1 MKVAVFGL
9 GYVGFTVA
17 CCLAN
22 DGHDVVG
29 FDVSELKTT
38 NVNAGICP
46 ITEPDLEAM
55 LKDALAAGHI
65 FATTNVGQY
74 LGWCDMSMVCVGT
87 PSLPDGSHDM
97 RYITEVTRQ
106 IATHLRGE
114 KRSRP
119 MTVVYRS
126 TIKPGTMIGLIDPI
140 FESILDSPVSNLVE
154 LVYNPEFLREA
165 TAVRDYFQPPKI
177 VVGTKDGKPNA
188 NIAELYRSIPAPHF
202 VVKFSEAEITK
213 FVDNSWHA
221 TKVAFANEIGR
232 ICLQLGISA
241 ATVHQIFISDTKLNI
256 SPYYLRPGG
265 AFGGSCLPKDV
276 RALQHLSA
284 DCGANTP
291 VIDALLSS
299 NNAHKFRLQ
308 QLTTRGLSPGGKV
321 LLVGIAFKADTDD
334 LRESPNVDLARG
346 LLSSGF
352 QLSIYDPAIDA
363 QKLTGA
369 NLGYAWSQLPQLE
382 SLLVSKKEAET
393 GRYDRVIAA
402 SRILRTLNLSPHQ
415 DILDLNQLQ

>member
-29 FDVSELKTT
+29 FDVSELKTA

-55 LKDALAAGHI
+55 LKDALAARRI

-74 LGWCDMSMVCVGT
+74 LGGCDVSMVCVGT

-97 RYITEVTRQ
+97 RFITEVTRQ
-106 IATHLRGE
+106 IATHVQGE

-119 MTVVYRS
+119 MVVVYRS
-126 TIKPGTMIGLIDPI
+126 TIRPGTMEGLIAPI
-140 FESILDSPVSNLVE
+140 FEVALGSRFGTQVE

-177 VVGTKDGKPNA
+177 VVGTADGQMNPT
-188 NIAELYRSIPAPHF
+188 IAELYRNIPAPHF

-256 SPYYLRPGG
+256 STYYLRPGG

-299 NNAHKFRLQ
+299 NNAHKFRLH
-308 QLTTRGLSPGGKV
+308 QLTTKGLAPGGKV

-334 LRESPNVDLARG
+334 SRESPNVDLARG
-346 LLSSGF
+346 LLGSGF
-352 QLSIYDPAIDA
+352 HLSIYDPAIDA
-363 QKLTGA
+363 QKLVGA
-369 NLGYAWSQLPQLE
+369 NLGYAWSQLSELE
-382 SLLVSKKEAET
+382 SLLVSKQEAET
-393 GRYDRVIAA
+393 SRYDRVIAV
-402 SRILRTLNLSPHQ
+402 SRTLRTLNLSPHQ

>member
-1 MKVAVFGL
+1 
-9 GYVGFTVA
+9 
-17 CCLAN
+17 
-22 DGHDVVG
+22 
-29 FDVSELKTT
+29 
-38 NVNAGICP
+38 
-46 ITEPDLEAM
+46 
-55 LKDALAAGHI
+55 
-65 FATTNVGQY
+65 
-74 LGWCDMSMVCVGT
+74 
-87 PSLPDGSHDM
+87 
-97 RYITEVTRQ
+97 
-106 IATHLRGE
+106 
-114 KRSRP
+114 
-119 MTVVYRS
+119 
-126 TIKPGTMIGLIDPI
+126 
-140 FESILDSPVSNLVE
+140 
-154 LVYNPEFLREA
+154 
-165 TAVRDYFQPPKI
+165 
-177 VVGTKDGKPNA
+177 
-188 NIAELYRSIPAPHF
+188 
-202 VVKFSEAEITK
+202 
-213 FVDNSWHA
+213 
-221 TKVAFANEIGR
+221 
-232 ICLQLGISA
+232 
-241 ATVHQIFISDTKLNI
+241 KLNI

-402 SRILRTLNLSPHQ
+402 SRTLRTLNLSPHQ